1 MASVKKFKS
10 EIGDDI
16 YNNRVNEYADKK
28 DVEAAIKVCDACNQL
43 QFCHEPGPCT
53 RSDKSKFT
61 NYNSKQISEIASAI
75 NKDIIEKIISDAKSS
90 AVKSDAPVNDRLAA
104 ALDKISDVLDQRRPV
119 HSQVSKVKVPPTWA
133 KETFSDYKAEVEAW
147 ESAHPGD
154 IFSKYSDLLTELKRN
169 KNKPGLSDYVST
181 IVVERTRVDK
191 SVESILKVLQERY
204 ELTKKEKFENLIS
217 ELKNFKPSKS
227 ESGENIYSQIERL
240 QTQFEYLEV
249 EKNMNYFLGTF
260 FCESII

>member
-10 EIGDDI
+10 EIGDDT

-53 RSDKSKFT
+53 RSEKSKFT

-104 ALDKISDVLDQRRPV
+104 ALDKISDVLDQR
-119 HSQVSKVKVPPTWA
+119 
-133 KETFSDYKAEVEAW
+133 
-147 ESAHPGD
+147 
-154 IFSKYSDLLTELKRN
+154 
-169 KNKPGLSDYVST
+169 
-181 IVVERTRVDK
+181 
-191 SVESILKVLQERY
+191 
-204 ELTKKEKFENLIS
+204 
-217 ELKNFKPSKS
+217 
-227 ESGENIYSQIERL
+227 
-240 QTQFEYLEV
+240 
-249 EKNMNYFLGTF
+249 
-260 FCESII
+260 